1 MLDEQDGEIQITQ
14 ESHQIAAPSTMRAMA
29 MGFSIIFWILAIFII
44 IALNNIQAELRK
56 ISETMNIFIN
66 LSTDRLP
73 ENYRLIDKK
82 GNVIY
87 QFQHIPNEYLDG
99 VGFPEGLP
107 PGPRPNPRP
116 QRDDRAS
123 PDDAH

>member
-87 QFQHIPNEYLDG
+87 QFKHIPNEYLDG

-123 PDDAH
+123 PDNAH